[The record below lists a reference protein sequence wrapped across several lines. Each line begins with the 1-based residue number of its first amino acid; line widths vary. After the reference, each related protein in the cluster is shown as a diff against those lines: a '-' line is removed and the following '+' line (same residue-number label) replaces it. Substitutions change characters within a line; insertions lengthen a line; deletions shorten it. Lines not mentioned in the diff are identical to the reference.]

1 MLPRFATLRDDGEL
15 LMSNHLNLNKLPH
28 LFGGPSRRDLL
39 RLASL
44 GALGLPWTGSLL
56 TAPLAAAPPP
66 PVGEIPV
73 FNRFP
78 RMVQEWFVDRLRE
91 IERQS
96 LAAKMS
102 LNTKQDAEAYVRSVQ
117 QRIRLC
123 FGPDPQKT
131 PLRPH
136 ITGAVERGA
145 YKIEKVIFESR
156 PNFLVTVNLYI
167 PKGRAFPLPG
177 FRILRRCSSLRR
189 SSTRCAMKATLTLSG

>member
-102 LNTKQDAEAYVRSVQ
+102 LNTKQGRRSL
-117 QRIRLC
+117 R
-123 FGPDPQKT
+123 
-131 PLRPH
+131 PLRAAKDTAVFRPRSAKDAAPAPYH
-136 ITGAVERGA
+136 RRGGARRLQDR
-145 YKIEKVIFESR
+145 ESDFR
-156 PNFLVTVNLYI
+156 EP
-167 PKGRAFPLPG
+167 PK
-177 FRILRRCSSLRR
+177 
-189 SSTRCAMKATLTLSG
+189 LSGHRESLHPQGPRLPPARLSNPSAVFVVTAE